1 MELNKI
7 FKKVLVLCPHT
18 DDEFGCAGSMLK
30 LIEQGSEIHYFALS
44 RCQESVPE
52 GFGKNILYRECK
64 KAVQAIGVK
73 DENIKIG
80 NYRVRYF
87 HEHRQDILE
96 EFVTI
101 NNELKPDLV
110 LLPSSYDM
118 HQDHNVVYKEGLRA
132 FKFSSI
138 LGYELPQNITSSSNA
153 AFISL
158 TKGQIDKKNEVMS
171 NYKSQSKRRY
181 SRIEF
186 IESLA
191 TVRGVQCASDYA
203 ESFEVIRLML

>member
-52 GFGKNILYRECK
+52 GFGKNILYKKWK